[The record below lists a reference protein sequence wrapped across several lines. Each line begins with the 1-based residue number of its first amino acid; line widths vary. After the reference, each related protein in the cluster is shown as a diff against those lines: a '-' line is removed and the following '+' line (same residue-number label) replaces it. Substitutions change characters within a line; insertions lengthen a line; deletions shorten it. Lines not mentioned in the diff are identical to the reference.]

1 MRTPEQIETL
11 AQDIVSRYPRLTI
24 QAAKMLIGMLDVMDE
39 KGADTLV
46 LEDPTGEVPTAVA
59 YRSVIEPVVRPN

>member
-24 QAAKMLIGMLDVMDE
+24 QAAKMDE